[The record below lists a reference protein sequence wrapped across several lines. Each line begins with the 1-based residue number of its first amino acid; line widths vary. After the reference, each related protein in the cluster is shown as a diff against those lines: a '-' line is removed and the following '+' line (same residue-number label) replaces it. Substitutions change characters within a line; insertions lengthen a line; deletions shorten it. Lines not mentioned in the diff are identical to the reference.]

1 MSSMWRKLKEEDFQ
15 LQDKKGIEME
25 LKERISRKVKEMD
38 KIVNQEAIPNMQEIH
53 KDIVVHNQ
61 GEQTLASQ
69 TQALEGYDSIPQ
81 MNVSLKQAKDR
92 IKELQDFIRYMMVS
106 GIDYGIIPGCEKP
119 ALFKA
124 GAEKLCDIYGFS
136 RTLEVTNRIE
146 DWQNGFFHYEIK
158 VIIWNKKTGMIE
170 AEGVGS
176 CNTKEKKYH
185 TSDPYNIINTILKMA
200 KKRALI
206 DAVLSATRTSGIFS
220 QDLDVWKENLE
231 NRQE

>member
-1 MSSMWRKLKEEDFQ
+1 MSNMWRESKEEDFR
-15 LQDKKGIEME
+15 LQDKKGIAME

-38 KIVNQEAIPNMQEIH
+38 KVVNQESIPSMQVIH
-53 KDIVVHNQ
+53 KDVMVNTQ
-61 GEQTLASQ
+61 EEKTLALPAQ
-69 TQALEGYDSIPQ
+69 VLEGCDSIPQ
-81 MNVSLKQAKDR
+81 MNVSLQQAKDR

-106 GIDYGIIPGCEKP
+106 GIDYGTIPGCEKP

-158 VIIWNKKTGMIE
+158 VIIWNKKTGIIE

-185 TSDPYNIINTILKMA
+185 TSDPFNIINTVLKMA

-220 QDLDVWKENLE
+220 QDLDVWKENFE
-231 NRQE
+231 GK

>member
-1 MSSMWRKLKEEDFQ
+1 
-15 LQDKKGIEME
+15 ME
-25 LKERISRKVKEMD
+25 LKERISKKMKEMD
-38 KIVNQEAIPNMQEIH
+38 KIKNQEVVPSVIVQKEMLLHKEGETQLEPQIP
-53 KDIVVHNQ
+53 V
-61 GEQTLASQ
+61 
-69 TQALEGYDSIPQ
+69 LEGYDSIPQ
-81 MNVSLKQAKDR
+81 MNISLQQAKDR

-146 DWQNGFFHYEIK
+146 DWQNGFFHYEVK
-158 VIIWNKKTGMIE
+158 VMILNKKTGIIE

-176 CNTKEKKYH
+176 CNTREKKYQK
-185 TSDPYNIINTILKMA
+185 SEPYNIINTVLKMA

-231 NRQE
+231 SK

>member
-1 MSSMWRKLKEEDFQ
+1 
-15 LQDKKGIEME
+15 ME
-25 LKERISRKVKEMD
+25 LKERISKKVKEMD
-38 KIVNQEAIPNMQEIH
+38 KIVNQEVIPSMQEIH
-53 KDIVVHNQ
+53 KDIVGHNQ
-61 GEQTLASQ
+61 EETTLVEQPQ
-69 TQALEGYDSIPQ
+69 VLEGYDSIPQ
-81 MNVSLKQAKDR
+81 MNVSLQQAKDR

-106 GIDYGIIPGCEKP
+106 GIDYGVIPGCEKP

-158 VIIWNKKTGMIE
+158 VIIRNKKTGIIE

-185 TSDPYNIINTILKMA
+185 SSDPYNIINTVLKMA

-220 QDLDVWKENLE
+220 QDLDIWKENLE
-231 NRQE
+231 NKQE